1 LNSRRFQLQCNR
13 GVHAAVFLWNDDI
26 MDKKAQK
33 KIDILQKRIQN
44 LRQQIA
50 GAKKQMDDPD
60 ELRTLEKQLAAAE
73 AEMAKLRGS

>member
-1 LNSRRFQLQCNR
+1 
-13 GVHAAVFLWNDDI
+13 

-33 KIDILQKRIQN
+33 KIDVLHKRIQN

-73 AEMAKLRGS
+73 AEMAKLRSS